1 MLSDGSRK
9 DPAWNYSHLE
19 NPKDTNAITCN
30 FCAKV
35 TKGGIYR
42 AKQHL
47 AGGYR
52 NVSACT
58 RCPSSV
64 REEIKEYMSK
74 KKEEKD
80 KMNLLPSDDINFID
94 EEDEDDVMEVK
105 NRGKRVASA
114 SSGSAS
120 VNSSKRQKQKG
131 SIDLYFTPRPEI
143 VVQKR
148 KEGGKQTT
156 INDACKKELRR
167 RACAAFAR
175 WMYDAGI
182 AFNAVKY
189 DSFAEV
195 VEAFGQYGPGMK
207 PPSYH
212 EVKVPLLRKELDNT
226 NALMNDHRE
235 EWSKFGCSLMADGW
249 TDKRGRTL
257 LNFLVNSR
265 RGTMFIESIDT
276 SSFSKDGEKM
286 FDLLNKFVNR
296 IGVANVVQVVT
307 DSESSNKYAGRM
319 LEKEHPHLY
328 WTPCAA
334 HCLDLMLE
342 DIGKIP
348 SISTTMQRAV
358 ELNSYIYMRPKLLNI
373 MKNFT
378 HKKELL
384 RPAKTRF
391 ATCFITLSSIHKQKN
406 NLRKMFTSEE
416 WSRSKWAK
424 EEAGK
429 RVASYVLM
437 PSFWNNI
444 VFSLKVSGPLIPVL
458 RLVDGEKK
466 PPMGYIYAA
475 MDRAK
480 EAIAKSFGEV
490 EDKYKDIFEIID
502 KRWNIQLHRPLHAA
516 GYYLNP
522 GYFYSNPKI
531 EEDEDIAND
540 LYACIARLVPDVK
553 DQDKIT
559 EELSLYSKAEGLF
572 GNPFAIR
579 QRSTRGPANW
589 WEAYGK
595 STKLLQKFAIKVLS
609 LTCSSSGCE
618 RNWNMFEHVPYELSS
633 HLDDFVCFRTGMQVW
648 SFLL

>member
-1 MLSDGSRK
+1 MPSEGSRK

-19 NPKDTNAITCN
+19 NPKDTNAVTCN

-74 KKEEKD
+74 KKEEKEQ
-80 KMNLLPSDDINFID
+80 MNLLPSDEINFID
-94 EEDEDDVMEVK
+94 GEDEDDVMEVS
-105 NRGKRVASA
+105 NQGKRVAST
-114 SSGSAS
+114 GSAS
-120 VNSSKRQKQKG
+120 VNSSKMQKQKG
-131 SIDLYFTPRPEI
+131 PIDLYFTPRPEI

-148 KEGGKQTT
+148 KEGGKQTA
-156 INDACKKELRR
+156 INDACKKELRG

-195 VEAFGQYGPGMK
+195 VEAIGQYGPGMK

-212 EVKVPLLRKELDNT
+212 EVRVPLLRKELDNT

-257 LNFLVNSR
+257 LNFLVNSP
-265 RGTMFIESIDT
+265 RGTMFVESIDT
-276 SSFSKDGEKM
+276 SSFSKDGDKM

-307 DSESSNKYAGRM
+307 DCESSNKYAGRM

-348 SISTTMQRAV
+348 SISRTMQRAV

-373 MKNFT
+373 MRNFT

-416 WSRSKWAK
+416 
-424 EEAGK
+424 
-429 RVASYVLM
+429 
-437 PSFWNNI
+437 
-444 VFSLKVSGPLIPVL
+444 
-458 RLVDGEKK
+458 
-466 PPMGYIYAA
+466 
-475 MDRAK
+475 
-480 EAIAKSFGEV
+480 
-490 EDKYKDIFEIID
+490 
-502 KRWNIQLHRPLHAA
+502 
-516 GYYLNP
+516 
-522 GYFYSNPKI
+522 
-531 EEDEDIAND
+531 
-540 LYACIARLVPDVK
+540 
-553 DQDKIT
+553 
-559 EELSLYSKAEGLF
+559 
-572 GNPFAIR
+572 
-579 QRSTRGPANW
+579 
-589 WEAYGK
+589 
-595 STKLLQKFAIKVLS
+595 
-609 LTCSSSGCE
+609 
-618 RNWNMFEHVPYELSS
+618 
-633 HLDDFVCFRTGMQVW
+633 
-648 SFLL
+648 

>member
-1 MLSDGSRK
+1 MPSDGLRK

-19 NPKDTNAITCN
+19 NPKDTNAVTCN

-52 NVSACT
+52 NVSACP

-80 KMNLLPSDDINFID
+80 QMNLLPSDEINFID
-94 EEDEDDVMEVK
+94 GEDEDDIMEVN

-114 SSGSAS
+114 GSAS
-120 VNSSKRQKQKG
+120 VNSSKMQKQKG
-131 SIDLYFTPRPEI
+131 PIDLYFTPRPKI

-148 KEGGKQTT
+148 KEGGKQTA

-195 VEAFGQYGPGMK
+195 VEAIGQYGPGMK

-212 EVKVPLLRKELDNT
+212 EVRVPLLRKELDNT

-257 LNFLVNSR
+257 LNLLVNSP

-276 SSFSKDGEKM
+276 SSFSNDGDKM

-307 DSESSNKYAGRM
+307 DNESSNKYADFDLLILFISFILFSVWFQIGRM

-348 SISTTMQRAV
+348 SISRTMQRAV

-373 MKNFT
+373 MRNFT

-416 WSRSKWAK
+416 WNRSK
-424 EEAGK
+424 
-429 RVASYVLM
+429 
-437 PSFWNNI
+437 
-444 VFSLKVSGPLIPVL
+444 
-458 RLVDGEKK
+458 
-466 PPMGYIYAA
+466 
-475 MDRAK
+475 
-480 EAIAKSFGEV
+480 
-490 EDKYKDIFEIID
+490 
-502 KRWNIQLHRPLHAA
+502 
-516 GYYLNP
+516 
-522 GYFYSNPKI
+522 
-531 EEDEDIAND
+531 
-540 LYACIARLVPDVK
+540 
-553 DQDKIT
+553 
-559 EELSLYSKAEGLF
+559 
-572 GNPFAIR
+572 
-579 QRSTRGPANW
+579 
-589 WEAYGK
+589 
-595 STKLLQKFAIKVLS
+595 
-609 LTCSSSGCE
+609 
-618 RNWNMFEHVPYELSS
+618 
-633 HLDDFVCFRTGMQVW
+633 
-648 SFLL
+648 

>member
-1 MLSDGSRK
+1 
-9 DPAWNYSHLE
+9 
-19 NPKDTNAITCN
+19 
-30 FCAKV
+30 
-35 TKGGIYR
+35 
-42 AKQHL
+42 
-47 AGGYR
+47 
-52 NVSACT
+52 
-58 RCPSSV
+58 
-64 REEIKEYMSK
+64 MSK

-80 KMNLLPSDDINFID
+80 QMNLLPSDEINFID
-94 EEDEDDVMEVK
+94 GEDEDDIMEVN

-114 SSGSAS
+114 GSAS
-120 VNSSKRQKQKG
+120 VNSSKMQKQKG
-131 SIDLYFTPRPEI
+131 PIDLYFTPRPEI

-148 KEGGKQTT
+148 KEGGKQTA
-156 INDACKKELRR
+156 INDACKKELRG

-195 VEAFGQYGPGMK
+195 VEAIGQYGPGMK

-212 EVKVPLLRKELDNT
+212 EVRVPLLRKELDNT

-257 LNFLVNSR
+257 LNFLVNSP

-276 SSFSKDGEKM
+276 SSFSKDGDKM

-296 IGVANVVQVVT
+296 IRVANVIQVVT

-342 DIGKIP
+342 DIGKIS
-348 SISTTMQRAV
+348 SISRTMQRAV

-373 MKNFT
+373 MRNFT

-416 WSRSKWAK
+416 WNRSKWAK

-458 RLVDGEKK
+458 RLVDGERK
-466 PPMGYIYAA
+466 PPM
-475 MDRAK
+475 
-480 EAIAKSFGEV
+480 
-490 EDKYKDIFEIID
+490 
-502 KRWNIQLHRPLHAA
+502 
-516 GYYLNP
+516 
-522 GYFYSNPKI
+522 
-531 EEDEDIAND
+531 
-540 LYACIARLVPDVK
+540 
-553 DQDKIT
+553 
-559 EELSLYSKAEGLF
+559 
-572 GNPFAIR
+572 
-579 QRSTRGPANW
+579 
-589 WEAYGK
+589 
-595 STKLLQKFAIKVLS
+595 
-609 LTCSSSGCE
+609 
-618 RNWNMFEHVPYELSS
+618 
-633 HLDDFVCFRTGMQVW
+633 
-648 SFLL
+648 

>member
-1 MLSDGSRK
+1 MPSEGSRK

-19 NPKDTNAITCN
+19 NPKDTNAVTCN

-74 KKEEKD
+74 KKEEKEQ
-80 KMNLLPSDDINFID
+80 MNLLPSDEINFID
-94 EEDEDDVMEVK
+94 GEDENDVMEVS

-114 SSGSAS
+114 GSAS
-120 VNSSKRQKQKG
+120 VNSSKMQKQKG
-131 SIDLYFTPRPEI
+131 PIDLYFTPRPEI

-148 KEGGKQTT
+148 KEGGKQTA
-156 INDACKKELRR
+156 INDACKKELRG

-195 VEAFGQYGPGMK
+195 VEAIGQYGPGMK

-212 EVKVPLLRKELDNT
+212 EVRVPLLRKELDNT

-235 EWSKFGCSLMADGW
+235 EWSKFGCSIMTDGW

-257 LNFLVNSR
+257 LNFLVNSP

-276 SSFSKDGEKM
+276 SSFSKDGDKM
-286 FDLLNKFVNR
+286 FDLLNKFVNC

-307 DSESSNKYAGRM
+307 DSESSNKYAGKT

-348 SISTTMQRAV
+348 SISRTMQRAV
-358 ELNSYIYMRPKLLNI
+358 ELNSYIYM
-373 MKNFT
+373 
-378 HKKELL
+378 
-384 RPAKTRF
+384 
-391 ATCFITLSSIHKQKN
+391 
-406 NLRKMFTSEE
+406 
-416 WSRSKWAK
+416 
-424 EEAGK
+424 
-429 RVASYVLM
+429 
-437 PSFWNNI
+437 
-444 VFSLKVSGPLIPVL
+444 
-458 RLVDGEKK
+458 
-466 PPMGYIYAA
+466 
-475 MDRAK
+475 
-480 EAIAKSFGEV
+480 
-490 EDKYKDIFEIID
+490 
-502 KRWNIQLHRPLHAA
+502 
-516 GYYLNP
+516 
-522 GYFYSNPKI
+522 
-531 EEDEDIAND
+531 
-540 LYACIARLVPDVK
+540 
-553 DQDKIT
+553 
-559 EELSLYSKAEGLF
+559 
-572 GNPFAIR
+572 
-579 QRSTRGPANW
+579 
-589 WEAYGK
+589 
-595 STKLLQKFAIKVLS
+595 
-609 LTCSSSGCE
+609 
-618 RNWNMFEHVPYELSS
+618 
-633 HLDDFVCFRTGMQVW
+633 
-648 SFLL
+648 

>member
-1 MLSDGSRK
+1 MVPAGSIAVGRIPHLKRLPGSSDEAMGSLVGGIEMGGEMLVRTTMKTIVVKGAGGVRLRRHLSASSTSRRMGCRRRAPFMYRRKAKGDLKARLMEVVVLLKMPSEGSRN

-19 NPKDTNAITCN
+19 NPKDTNAVTCN

-35 TKGGIYR
+35 TKGDIYR

-52 NVSACT
+52 NMSACT
-58 RCPSSV
+58 RCPCSV
-64 REEIKEYMSK
+64 REEIKEYISK
-74 KKEEKD
+74 KKEEKEQ
-80 KMNLLPSDDINFID
+80 MNLLPSDEINFID
-94 EEDEDDVMEVK
+94 GEDEDDVMEVS
-105 NRGKRVASA
+105 NRGKRVANE
-114 SSGSAS
+114 GNAS
-120 VNSSKRQKQKG
+120 VNSSKMQKQKG
-131 SIDLYFTPRPEI
+131 PIDLYFTPRPK
-143 VVQKR
+143 VVIQKR

-156 INDACKKELRR
+156 INDACKKELRG

-182 AFNAVKY
+182 AFNDVKY

-195 VEAFGQYGPGMK
+195 VETIGQYGPGIK

-212 EVKVPLLRKELDNT
+212 EVRVPLLRKELDNT

-235 EWSKFGCSLMADGW
+235 EWSKFGSSLMADGW

-257 LNFLVNSR
+257 FNFLVNSL

-276 SSFSKDGEKM
+276 SSFSKDG
-286 FDLLNKFVNR
+286 
-296 IGVANVVQVVT
+296 
-307 DSESSNKYAGRM
+307 RM
-319 LEKEHPHLY
+319 LEKEHPYLY

-342 DIGKIP
+342 DIRKIP
-348 SISTTMQRAV
+348 SISRTMQRAV
-358 ELNSYIYMRPKLLNI
+358 QLNSYIYMRPKLLNI
-373 MKNFT
+373 IRNFT
-378 HKKELL
+378 HKKEFL

-416 WSRSKWAK
+416 WNCSKWAK

-429 RVASYVLM
+429 RVTSYVLM

-480 EAIAKSFGEV
+480 KAIAKSFGEV
-490 EDKYKDIFEIID
+490 KDKYKDIFEIID
-502 KRWNIQLHRPLHAA
+502 KRWNVQLHRPLHAV

-522 GYFYSNPKI
+522 EYFYSNPKI
-531 EEDEDIAND
+531 EEDEEIAKG
-540 LYACIARLVPDVK
+540 LYACIARLIPDIK

-559 EELSLYSKAEGLF
+559 EELSLYSKTGGLF
-572 GNPFAIR
+572 SNPFAIR
-579 QRSTRGPANW
+579 
-589 WEAYGK
+589 
-595 STKLLQKFAIKVLS
+595 
-609 LTCSSSGCE
+609 
-618 RNWNMFEHVPYELSS
+618 
-633 HLDDFVCFRTGMQVW
+633 
-648 SFLL
+648 